1 MSTADTR
8 GRDAAAE
15 QDGREP
21 PAPAPTR
28 SGAAPVV
35 LDAEG
40 IRRATK
46 RMAHEI
52 AERDP
57 DAGALVLVAIPRGGV
72 PVAELIAAHLR
83 EITGRDVPLGTLD
96 VTLYRDDVI
105 ARGYRPVPR
114 PTRMGFRVG
123 GKRVVLVDDVMFTGR
138 TIRAAMDAILDFGRP
153 AAIQVATLVDRGHRE
168 LPIKVDFVGKNVPTA
183 RSQQIV
189 LQRDPQ
195 GELEVVIQ

>member
-1 MSTADTR
+1 MSIPETQPGR
-8 GRDAAAE
+8 G
-15 QDGREP
+15 
-21 PAPAPTR
+21 AP
-28 SGAAPVV
+28 APVV

-52 AERDP
+52 AERGSE
-57 DAGALVLVAIPRGGV
+57 AGELVLVAIPRGGV
-72 PVAELIAAHLR
+72 PVAELIAAQLR
-83 EITGRDVPLGTLD
+83 EIMGADVPLGTLD

-105 ARGYRPVPR
+105 ARGYRPMPR
-114 PTRMGFRVG
+114 PTRMPFRVA

-153 AAIQVATLVDRGHRE
+153 GAIQVATLVDRGHRE

-189 LQRDPQ
+189 LRRDAR
-195 GELEVVIQ
+195 GDLEVVIQ

>member
-1 MSTADTR
+1 
-8 GRDAAAE
+8 
-15 QDGREP
+15 
-21 PAPAPTR
+21 
-28 SGAAPVV
+28 
-35 LDAEG
+35 
-40 IRRATK
+40 
-46 RMAHEI
+46 
-52 AERDP
+52 
-57 DAGALVLVAIPRGGV
+57 VLVAIPRGGV
-72 PVAELIAAHLR
+72 PVAELIAAQLR
-83 EITGRDVPLGTLD
+83 EITGAEVPLGTLD

-114 PTRMGFRVG
+114 PTRMPFRVA

-189 LQRDPQ
+189 LRRDAR

>member
-1 MSTADTR
+1 MALPEAEA
-8 GRDAAAE
+8 GRSAAA
-15 QDGREP
+15 G
-21 PAPAPTR
+21 R
-28 SGAAPVV
+28 SGGAANATSAPVV
-35 LDAEG
+35 LDAEA

-57 DAGALVLVAIPRGGV
+57 ESGALVLVAIPRGGV
-72 PVAELIAAHLR
+72 PVAELIAAQLR
-83 EITGRDVPLGTLD
+83 EITGAEVPLGTLD

-105 ARGYRPVPR
+105 ARGYRPTPR
-114 PTRMGFRVG
+114 PTRMPFRVE

-168 LPIKVDFVGKNVPTA
+168 LPIKVDFVGKNVPTSRA
-183 RSQQIV
+183 QQIV
-189 LQRDPQ
+189 LRRDAK

>member
-1 MSTADTR
+1 MSQPETEAAR
-8 GRDAAAE
+8 AAAASE
-15 QDGREP
+15 
-21 PAPAPTR
+21 
-28 SGAAPVV
+28 GARNPAPVV
-35 LDAEG
+35 LDSEA

-52 AERDP
+52 AERDT
-57 DAGALVLVAIPRGGV
+57 GGELVLVAIPRGGV
-72 PVAELIAAHLR
+72 PVAELICAQLC
-83 EITGRDVPLGTLD
+83 EITGAEVPLGTLD

-114 PTRMGFRVG
+114 PTRMPFRVA

-189 LQRDPQ
+189 LRRDPEGQ
-195 GELEVVIQ
+195 LEVVIQ